1 MGKTKTAIISGEPE
15 LRDSKDKRK
24 KKEKRQKSLKEKKGV
39 KVPGLKGGERVVAVG
54 VDPIVEEETK
64 EKTTKKTERKAKVR
78 SKKYIEAYSKVN
90 KTKLY
95 PLNEAIKLVK
105 KTSYST
111 FDGTV
116 ELHVV
121 VKKAGISANV
131 ALPHSTGKEKVVEV
145 AKESTIKKLEKGK
158 IDFDILL
165 ATADMMPKLVPFAKI
180 LGPKGLMPNPKT
192 GTLIKDIKEAD
203 KFSVNK
209 INLKTEKKIPLIH
222 TPVGKVSSK
231 QKDLS
236 DNIEAVL
243 TGIGKR
249 QIVKAYLAP
258 TMGPSVKLVIS

>member
-1 MGKTKTAIISGEPE
+1 MGKTKTAIVSGEPE
-15 LRDSKDKRK
+15 SKTPKDKRK
-24 KKEKRQKSLKEKKGV
+24 KKEKQQKSLKEKKGV
-39 KVPGLKGGERVVAVG
+39 KVPGLKGGERVVAVEAE
-54 VDPIVEEETK
+54 PIVEKEERK
-64 EKTTKKTERKAKVR
+64 ATKKTERKVKVR
-78 SKKYIEAYSKVN
+78 SKKYIEAQTKVN

-95 PLNEAIKLVK
+95 PLIEAIKLVK
-105 KTSYST
+105 ETSYSS

-121 VKKAGISANV
+121 VKKAGISAS
-131 ALPHSTGKEKVVEV
+131 ATLPHSTGKEKKIEV

-158 IDFDILL
+158 VDFDILL

-192 GTLIKDIKEAD
+192 GTLIKDIKEAK
-203 KFSVNK
+203 KFSANK
-209 INLKTEKKIPLIH
+209 INLKTEKKAPLIH

-236 DNIEAVL
+236 ENIEAVL
-243 TGIGKR
+243 KGIGKR

-258 TMGPSVKLVIS
+258 TMGPSVKLALS

>member
-15 LRDSKDKRK
+15 SQDPKDKK
-24 KKEKRQKSLKEKKGV
+24 KRKEKQQKSRKEKKGV
-39 KVPGLKGGERVVAVG
+39 RVPGLKGGERVVAVG
-54 VDPIVEEETK
+54 AEPSVEEEKK
-64 EKTTKKTERKAKVR
+64 EKTTKKVEKKAKVR
-78 SKKYIEAYSKVN
+78 SKKYLEAQAKVN

-95 PLNEAIKLVK
+95 PLTEAIKLVK
-105 KTSYST
+105 ETSYST

-131 ALPHSTGKEKVVEV
+131 VLPHSTGKEKKIEV

-158 IDFDILL
+158 VDFDILL

-180 LGPKGLMPNPKT
+180 LGPRGLMPNPKT
-192 GTLIKDIKEAD
+192 GTLIKNVKEAK

-236 DNIEAVL
+236 ENIEAVL
-243 TGIGKR
+243 KGIGKR

-258 TMGPSVKLVIS
+258 TMGPSIKFNFS

>member
-15 LRDSKDKRK
+15 PKTSKDKGK
-24 KKEKRQKSLKEKKGV
+24 KKEKQQKSHKEKKGV
-39 KVPGLKGGERVVAVG
+39 KVPGLKGGERVVAVEAA
-54 VDPIVEEETK
+54 PIVEKEEK
-64 EKTTKKTERKAKVR
+64 GKTTKKTERKVKVR
-78 SKKYIEAYSKVN
+78 SKKYIDAQTKVN

-95 PLNEAIKLVK
+95 PLAKAIKLVK
-105 KTSYST
+105 ETSYST

-121 VKKAGISANV
+121 VKKAGISASAV
-131 ALPHSTGKEKVVEV
+131 LPHSTGKEKKIEV

-158 IDFDILL
+158 VDFDILL

-180 LGPKGLMPNPKT
+180 LGPRGLMPNPKT
-192 GTLIKDIKEAD
+192 GTLIKDIKEAK

-209 INLKTEKKIPLIH
+209 INLKTEKKVPLIH

-236 DNIEAVL
+236 ENIEAVL
-243 TGIGKR
+243 KGIGKR

-258 TMGPSVKLVIS
+258 TMGPSVKLLLS